1 MTRYVLASPSA
12 QSDGRTGCPATEVLR
27 ISTASPG
34 YDTLPPVTVENL
46 QNQQQLII
54 RQRVRLMVNQYEVH
68 AVTPDGQEAGLL
80 AFAQQ
85 KRMAFKEQVTLYTDD
100 TKQTP
105 VLGFKARQVMDLGA
119 TYDVTDAAGA
129 PIGLFRKNFKE
140 SLLRST
146 WHLEQPAFGD
156 MVGRESNL
164 VVALLRRFVDSLS
177 WLPYDFEFLQ
187 ADRPV
192 FSVAKKWGIRDRY
205 VVTIHDPQVDRRLVV
220 AMAVALDALQGR

>member
-1 MTRYVLASPSA
+1 M
-12 QSDGRTGCPATEVLR
+12 LR
-27 ISTASPG
+27 ISQEADVCHTAA
-34 YDTLPPVTVENL
+34 VTVETL
-46 QNQQQLII
+46 QTQQQLIV
-54 RQRVRLMVNQYEVH
+54 RQRIRLMVNQYEVH
-68 AVTPDGQEAGLL
+68 AVSPDGQEAGVL

-105 VLGFKARQVMDLGA
+105 VLGFKARQVIDLGA
-119 TYDVTDAAGA
+119 TYDVTDPSGA

-146 WHLEQPAFGD
+146 WHLEQPGYAD
-156 MVGRESNL
+156 LVGRETNL
-164 VVALLRRFVDSLS
+164 TVAVLRRFVDSLS
-177 WLPYDFEFLQ
+177 WLPYHFDFAV

-192 FSVAKKWGIRDRY
+192 FSVVKKWGIRDRY

-220 AMAVALDALQGR
+220 AMAVALDALQAR